1 MFSLFFEGGVL
12 FMSILTIIALFAF
25 AVSIINAIPI
35 FTHKVADIGVTRHKL
50 GYIKSLGLL
59 ALVFGLLGQLIGLYS
74 AFQAIET
81 MGEVTPAMLA
91 GGLKVSS
98 ISSLYGMIIFV
109 LTYLIW
115 FLLDTSLTRS
125 NK

>member
-1 MFSLFFEGGVL
+1 MGL
-12 FMSILTIIALFAF
+12 LTIIALFAF
-25 AVSIINAIPI
+25 VVAIINAIPI
-35 FTHKVADIGVTRHKL
+35 FTHKVAEVSVTRHKL

-98 ISSLYGMIIFV
+98 IPSLYGMIIFV

-115 FLLDTSLTRS
+115 FLLDTSLSRS